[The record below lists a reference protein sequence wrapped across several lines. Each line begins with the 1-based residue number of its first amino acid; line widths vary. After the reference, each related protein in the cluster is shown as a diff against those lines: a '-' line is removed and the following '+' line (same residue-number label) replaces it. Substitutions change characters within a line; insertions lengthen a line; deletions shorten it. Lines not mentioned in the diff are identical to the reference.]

1 MLKLHR
7 LKFFLGPKNKL
18 ELQVLWVKN
27 KEEMNLFENIHSFEV
42 VEVFNL
48 NYWLDL
54 LQLDYF
60 FIFFGHCAYGQCIGI
75 PMDANGVV
83 YSTIFYIFSY
93 EFYFFKHL
101 LKNNTCPFVLHE
113 LSFVCRFVDDLVILN
128 FSNFES
134 FMYLDQDSFS
144 EITCSQK
151 HLVG

>member
-1 MLKLHR
+1 
-7 LKFFLGPKNKL
+7 
-18 ELQVLWVKN
+18 
-27 KEEMNLFENIHSFEV
+27 
-42 VEVFNL
+42 
-48 NYWLDL
+48 
-54 LQLDYF
+54 
-60 FIFFGHCAYGQCIGI
+60 
-75 PMDANGVV
+75 MDANGVV

-151 HLVG
+151 HLVGWIIFLETFRNLLDLDVKRSLQDNILYYLVIFLINSTQQKVCRYWHDSYASCSFQYFYYY